1 LIRKLKEHIKNT
13 MSDEGPINPKDEE
26 SPAEDAPP
34 PMESESSSKT
44 EPSSDEVEGGIGEE
58 TAEPAEPTDEE
69 AAASSNVLGR
79 GKLPPTDEKT
89 MGMLAHLLGGVTY
102 LLGPLVIWAI
112 KKDESPFVNDQGK
125 EAMNFQITVII
136 ALVASTVA
144 GAVPYLGACL
154 AYALWMV
161 VAVVNL
167 IFAILGGLE
176 ANKGII
182 YRYPFALRLIS

>member
-1 LIRKLKEHIKNT
+1 

-26 SPAEDAPP
+26 SAAEDTPP

-44 EPSSDEVEGGIGEE
+44 EPSSDEVEGG

-79 GKLPPTDEKT
+79 GKLSPTDEKT
-89 MGMLAHLLGGVTY
+89 MGMLL
-102 LLGPLVIWAI
+102 IWAI

-136 ALVASTVA
+136 ALVVSTVA
-144 GAVPYLGACL
+144 GAVHRSDHSKL
-154 AYALWMV
+154 
-161 VAVVNL
+161 
-167 IFAILGGLE
+167 
-176 ANKGII
+176 
-182 YRYPFALRLIS
+182 